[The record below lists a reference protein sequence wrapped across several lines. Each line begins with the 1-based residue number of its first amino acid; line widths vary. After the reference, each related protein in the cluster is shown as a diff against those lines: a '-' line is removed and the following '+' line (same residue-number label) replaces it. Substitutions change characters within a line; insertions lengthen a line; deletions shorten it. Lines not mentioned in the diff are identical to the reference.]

1 SINTFSIPKENIEA
15 PIIKN
20 NKPLSLMPRNEK
32 LILSHKVQTDIITT
46 VKNNHLFNNTIS
58 NSEARKKVE
67 KDGSFEDM
75 PIYYNEINNSS
86 ILSSSL
92 KDTDLSCSR
101 HYLDQVSPH
110 TIYDRSKTATII
122 PDTIFQ
128 SKDFEKNFSNSIASF
143 YSNDQLKKNIP
154 ESDSTYLKNHEVN
167 LLEYANI
174 SDIQKKNNF
183 LQYNISCLLKKNKI
197 LKLHIKSQLDLINNL
212 EKLNN
217 SLLNGSSKL
226 LKNKIELINENNTYK
241 TLKKMNFI
249 SSNLIPEIKNFA
261 KDNYF
266 SYNKKLSV
274 TLAESPEIK
283 IPANKLI
290 ENFEL
295 NINELFSYVNAA
307 IKVSLA
313 PKPHPFFSEDKKHSQ
328 INTKQSQNSYNPEL
342 KISSQHLDNNKS
354 KNTINE
360 FIKDFTYNSI
370 SPVSSRNDNYNN
382 FTKNV
387 ESNERKSTF
396 DLDIFKSREK
406 CSGCMYYC
414 NTIANLLIDNDF
426 YRKDNSIFES
436 KIISITEDYNKLV
449 DVFLK
454 NKNSPKII

>member
-1 SINTFSIPKENIEA
+1 MFSKKSKIDSINTFSIPKENIEA

-128 SKDFEKNFSNSIASF
+128 SKDFDKNFSNSIASF

-241 TLKKMNFI
+241 SKNCILKQ
-249 SSNLIPEIKNFA
+249 
-261 KDNYF
+261 
-266 SYNKKLSV
+266 
-274 TLAESPEIK
+274 K
-283 IPANKLI
+283 ILKSTRQ
-290 ENFEL
+290 
-295 NINELFSYVNAA
+295 NELFSYVNAA

-313 PKPHPFFSEDKKHSQ
+313 HKPHPFFSEDKKHSQ

-414 NTIANLLIDNDF
+414 NTIVNLLIDNDF